1 MFSVIIHAFAS
12 AECLPLS
19 SSRADLEIVRMHLVV
34 VIADQG
40 RKSPCSLETVDLKV
54 LPHLVLTR
62 FLERWLGVE
71 HDSALVLK
79 LAGLTSKVIV
89 HI

>member
-71 HDSALVLK
+71 HVSF
-79 LAGLTSKVIV
+79 KVGWLDN
-89 HI
+89 